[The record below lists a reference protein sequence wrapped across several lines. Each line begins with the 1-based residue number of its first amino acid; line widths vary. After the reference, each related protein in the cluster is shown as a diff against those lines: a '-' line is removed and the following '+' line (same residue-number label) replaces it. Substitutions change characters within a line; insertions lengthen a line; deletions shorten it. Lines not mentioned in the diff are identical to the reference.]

1 MKARVSLYLA
11 TAISL
16 FALTV
21 GCAKA
26 PNDAEIQSGVQS
38 KFSQDSG
45 LQGKQLA
52 VQSSNGVVTLSGT
65 VDNQIQRDA
74 AARQAAAMP
83 GVKEV
88 INNLQVGAPAMAQA
102 DQAEPNQPA
111 VTEPPK
117 AAYKPRASA
126 PRKRSLPK
134 ASSEDDVTT
143 TRSASTNTA
152 YVAP

>member
-11 TAISL
+11 TVIAA

-21 GCAKA
+21 GCTKA
-26 PNDAEIQSGVQS
+26 ANDAEIQSGVQS

-65 VDNQIQRDA
+65 VDNQIERDA
-74 AARQAAAMP
+74 AARQAAATP

-88 INNLQVGAPAMAQA
+88 INNLQVGAPAVAQNVLPA
-102 DQAEPNQPA
+102 PNVSPKPIAPA
-111 VTEPPK
+111 
-117 AAYKPRASA
+117 AASVVRGRRRSSRYFACHTSRSRPAS
-126 PRKRSLPK
+126 
-134 ASSEDDVTT
+134 
-143 TRSASTNTA
+143 
-152 YVAP
+152 